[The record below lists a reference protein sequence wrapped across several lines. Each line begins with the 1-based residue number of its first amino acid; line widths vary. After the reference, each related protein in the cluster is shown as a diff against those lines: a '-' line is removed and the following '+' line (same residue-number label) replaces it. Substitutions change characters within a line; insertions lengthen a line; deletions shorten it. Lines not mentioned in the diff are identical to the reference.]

1 MAQRATLAWVVVAV
15 TVALAIIIGS
25 WHLGDSVIGVAVDAE
40 ARLTEFRD
48 ITIDQLVTDDT
59 GALDELARDVAVVKA
74 GIEPASGLM
83 RWVRRFSPSVAWL
96 PMADLELRAW
106 TSQMDRVD
114 HDLDAATV
122 LLASSSQLLDLYS
135 DSQTALVATRAGSS
149 VPFLRS
155 QVATLESSY
164 EAGRE
169 AIDEAV
175 RAGRTSGVGLLAPR
189 ARELTDLLGELE
201 RLMSGAADTGA
212 EVSGLLAELL
222 DLAEDAQPL
231 MAQFVIGESE
241 PEQMT
246 SEEIR
251 ATLGR
256 MNVHTLEAKKRA
268 RSTLDLI
275 AETGQTEALLLRLAD
290 LDRVLDVLR
299 SFNDAALVALSVVE
313 PAVSVMEGSG
323 AGLLDS
329 AGALVDMFDA
339 FSERSD
345 EIAQAV
351 AELGAAELT
360 LKELSTGPGDAS
372 FASGLAD
379 ISRFV
384 GDLRSGLDMVN
395 RIAPHGRALLAGDGV
410 RRYLVL
416 GQSSDE
422 LRATG
427 GFVSAVWLVTFE
439 DGGLADVKY
448 QDSVRVD
455 DWERLA
461 LYPKAPLGLD
471 EHMNAWVWLLR
482 DVSWDPDFPT
492 TAATAED
499 MYAIGQR
506 QDVDGVVAIN
516 QWTLLKLVEA
526 LGSIPQPEA
535 DEPVTPR
542 NLLGVLEEGTDRY
555 GRAYMDLVLQ
565 GVLDRLNQPTSMP
578 TLMRLASALHD
589 TLRKRETLLYFDDP
603 ALQALARDLR
613 WDGRVRQDSSD
624 YLYVVD
630 SNVGWN
636 KVDRNIQRDISYL
649 VDLRRGARPRVSLTL
664 GYQNHSGP
672 DSPAC
677 EPQWRS
683 RDTDY
688 GAFKNACY
696 WNFLR
701 VYVPQGSTVLS
712 TTPLTLP
719 ELSVSVEIGRGAPG
733 QDTGAVSSSHDRLV
747 FSGLATIEAGA
758 RGEVTLVY
766 DLPASV
772 VKREDGTITY
782 RLLVQKQPGVRERNL
797 SLDLILPEGFDLVES
812 SHPTVYS
819 SDSRVGLSLVVT
831 EDTLIDLKFRVGT
844 DG

>member
-1 MAQRATLAWVVVAV
+1 MAWVVVAV
-15 TVALAIIIGS
+15 TVALAIIIGT
-25 WHLGDSVIGVAVDAE
+25 WYLGDSVLGVAVDAE

-48 ITIDQLVTDDT
+48 ISIDQLVTDDT
-59 GALDELARDVAVVKA
+59 GALDELTRHVAVVKA
-74 GIEPASGLM
+74 GIGPASGLM

-96 PMADLELRAW
+96 PMADLEVRAW
-106 TSQMDRVD
+106 TGQMDRVD
-114 HDLDAATV
+114 NDLDAAA
-122 LLASSSQLLDLYS
+122 LLLDSSSRLLGLYS
-135 DSQTALVATRAGSS
+135 DSQTALVATRGGSS

-155 QVATLESSY
+155 EIATLESSY
-164 EAGRE
+164 EAGRV
-169 AIDEAV
+169 AVDEAV
-175 RAGRTSGVGLLAPR
+175 RAGRASGVGLLAPR
-189 ARELTDLLGELE
+189 ARELTDLLADLE
-201 RLMSGAADTGA
+201 RLMSGAVDTGV
-212 EVSGLLAELL
+212 EVSGLLGELL

-231 MAQFVIGESE
+231 MAQFVIRESE
-241 PEQMT
+241 PEPMT
-246 SEEIR
+246 SEEMR

-256 MNVHTLEAKKRA
+256 MAGHTLEAKA
-268 RSTLDLI
+268 RVRSASDLI
-275 AETGQTEALLLRLAD
+275 SSTGQANALLLRLAD
-290 LDRVLDVLR
+290 LDRVLEVLQ
-299 SFNDAALVALSVVE
+299 SFNDAALMGLSVVE
-313 PAVSVMEGSG
+313 PAISGMEGSG

-329 AGALVDMFDA
+329 GGALVEILDA
-339 FSERSD
+339 FAERSD

-351 AELGAAELT
+351 AELAVAELT
-360 LKELSTGPGDAS
+360 LKELGTGSGGVS
-372 FASGLAD
+372 FAGGLSD

-384 GDLRSGLDMVN
+384 GDLRAGLEMVN
-395 RIAPHGRALLAGDGV
+395 RVAPHGRALLVGDGI

-427 GFVSAVWLVTFE
+427 GFVSAVWLVTFD
-439 DGGLADVKY
+439 DGSLAGVKY

-455 DWERLA
+455 DWERLD
-461 LYPKAPLGLD
+461 LYPKAPPGLD

-526 LGSIPQPEA
+526 LGSIPQPQN

-542 NLLGVLEEGTDRY
+542 NLLGVLEEGTDQH

-578 TLMRLASALHD
+578 ALMRLASALND
-589 TLRKRETLLYFDDP
+589 TLKKRDMLVYFDDP
-603 ALQALARDLR
+603 DLQALATDLR
-613 WDGRVRQDSSD
+613 WDGSVRHDTSD

-630 SNVGWN
+630 SNVGWS

-649 VDLRRGARPRVSLTL
+649 VDLRTGERPRVSLTL

-683 RDTDY
+683 RGTDY
-688 GAFKNACY
+688 SAFKNSCY
-696 WNFLR
+696 WNFFR
-701 VYVPQGSTVLS
+701 IYVPQGSNVLS

-719 ELSVSVEIGRGAPG
+719 ELSVSVEIGRGVPG
-733 QDTGAVSSSHDRLV
+733 QETGAVSSSHGKLV

-766 DLPASV
+766 DLPASA
-772 VKREDGTITY
+772 VKREDGTISY

-797 SLDLILPEGFDLVES
+797 SLDVILPAGFDLVES
-812 SHPTVYS
+812 SHPTTYS

-831 EDTLIDLKFRVGT
+831 EDTLIDLKFRVGP
-844 DG
+844 GG